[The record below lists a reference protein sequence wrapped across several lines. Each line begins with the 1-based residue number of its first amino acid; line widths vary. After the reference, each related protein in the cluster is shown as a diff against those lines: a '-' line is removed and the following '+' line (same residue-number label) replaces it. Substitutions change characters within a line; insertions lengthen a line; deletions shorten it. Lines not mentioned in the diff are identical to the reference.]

1 MENAERGRPSIYL
14 GKTNVYLLHILY
26 FSHVFD
32 HGNRNLLGG
41 GMMRYFWLSF
51 IAAATLFLVNI
62 IGFVDTMT
70 HSAMG
75 CGHGYPLCNGRLFP
89 TFSDYHSVIEYTHRV
104 VVGLASILL
113 FIVSAVAWFRYRS
126 RKIKWLVLFAI
137 LGIIGESTLGALT
150 VMISLSPMLL
160 AAHLGIA
167 LISFSALV
175 NIAYVI
181 YLEERDIHHLEKMPS
196 SFRFFSWFTFVFLY
210 AAIYFGGYVAKS
222 GSGEAFR
229 GFPLPTEH
237 LSSVGNAF
245 WVDVIHRLFAL
256 GLIILLCLLIQMA
269 KKYRHV
275 RPDIYRFSLIGFIF
289 ILLQG
294 LSGALL
300 IYTHLSLGAVLVHVS
315 ILSLLVG
322 IQSIICFQSS

>member
-1 MENAERGRPSIYL
+1 
-14 GKTNVYLLHILY
+14 
-26 FSHVFD
+26 
-32 HGNRNLLGG
+32 
-41 GMMRYFWLSF
+41 MMRYFWLSV
-51 IAAATLFLVNI
+51 IAAAILFLVNI

-75 CGHGYPLCNGRLFP
+75 CGRGYPLCNGSLFP

-113 FIVSAVAWFRYRS
+113 FIVSAIAWFRYRS
-126 RKIKWLVLFAI
+126 RKIRWLVLFAI
-137 LGIIGESTLGALT
+137 LGILGESTLGAFT
-150 VMISLSPMLL
+150 VMIALSPMLL

-181 YLEERDIHHLEKMPS
+181 YLEEKEIKHLEKLS
-196 SFRFFSWFTFVFLY
+196 SSCSLFFWFTFLFLY
-210 AAIYFGGYVAKS
+210 AAIYFGGYVAKT
-222 GSGEAFR
+222 GSGAVFR
-229 GFPLPTEH
+229 GFPIPTENYAA
-237 LSSVGNAF
+237 VGNAY
-245 WVDVIHRLFAL
+245 WIDVIHRLFAL
-256 GLIILLCLLIQMA
+256 GLIILFFLQIRLA
-269 KKYRHV
+269 KKYRNV
-275 RPDIYRFSLIGFIF
+275 RPNIYRLSLISFLF

-294 LSGALL
+294 LSGAVL
-300 IYTHLSLGAVLVHVS
+300 IYTHLSLGAVLLHVS